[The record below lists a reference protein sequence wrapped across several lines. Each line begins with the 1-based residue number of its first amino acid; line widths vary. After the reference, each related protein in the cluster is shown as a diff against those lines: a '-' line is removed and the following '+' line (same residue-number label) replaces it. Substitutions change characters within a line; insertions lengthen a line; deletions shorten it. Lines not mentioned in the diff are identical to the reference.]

1 MQITSSFLEDQHSE
15 EGSEVDPEEDLSI
28 ICLLILSN
36 EQMQTLSSTSPFF
49 PVLQSCRTE
58 SVWREEREAELAE
71 KRRAK
76 EMKTPGQ

>member
-1 MQITSSFLEDQHSE
+1 MLPSTCQKFACSSF
-15 EGSEVDPEEDLSI
+15 P
-28 ICLLILSN
+28 N